1 MLQFTGSY
9 RDLEDLKVQL
19 LILQTRDLGEK
30 TSDQG
35 HPETEVNWK
44 QISPG
49 SHPTGLGD
57 NQFSRMFS
65 TLLLA

>member
-35 HPETEVNWK
+35 HPET
-44 QISPG
+44 
-49 SHPTGLGD
+49 
-57 NQFSRMFS
+57 
-65 TLLLA
+65 